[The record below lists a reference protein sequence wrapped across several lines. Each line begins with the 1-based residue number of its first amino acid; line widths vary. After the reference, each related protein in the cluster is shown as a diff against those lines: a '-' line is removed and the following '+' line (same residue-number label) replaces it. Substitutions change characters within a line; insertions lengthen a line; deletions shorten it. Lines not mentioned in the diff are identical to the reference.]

1 MKRKIK
7 IAIILLSLISLPLFA
22 FDWPQS
28 ETASD
33 SFFSYFGQKRGN
45 TISTSL
51 IFHDNAEIKT
61 TDVGQVAVILTD
73 HSDDFGWF
81 DSTLGNAVIVAHDD
95 SISTVYGNLDAASF
109 PEEIFTSTKMPA
121 GTSLGTSG
129 NSGWQEG
136 QSCLEFQV
144 IDTKNKT
151 AINPRILMPRMG
163 RELPLVPGDLTLR
176 DKKGI
181 EHKLA
186 WERYLPAG
194 QYTLYR
200 ERQSVAVPFKTL
212 VAINGATVE
221 SIPYDTLAEK
231 QGRLCAIG
239 NANYPVELLYP
250 DEKWQLLAN
259 IQLSHGRNTLSVTVV
274 DILGSAKTITYN
286 LDIN

>member
-1 MKRKIK
+1 
-7 IAIILLSLISLPLFA
+7 
-22 FDWPQS
+22 
-28 ETASD
+28 
-33 SFFSYFGQKRGN
+33 
-45 TISTSL
+45 
-51 IFHDNAEIKT
+51 
-61 TDVGQVAVILTD
+61 
-73 HSDDFGWF
+73 
-81 DSTLGNAVIVAHDD
+81 
-95 SISTVYGNLDAASF
+95 
-109 PEEIFTSTKMPA
+109 
-121 GTSLGTSG
+121 
-129 NSGWQEG
+129 
-136 QSCLEFQV
+136 
-144 IDTKNKT
+144 
-151 AINPRILMPRMG
+151 MPRMG

-200 ERQSVAVPFKTL
+200 ERQPVAVPFKTL